1 MHWFRTI
8 RAFIRVLIGL
18 FMLAQLAGVVSSPIA
33 AAQAASGAVASHVHD
48 HHGHAHHSGS
58 HGMAGAHDQQPNGH
72 VDDCCALH
80 AFFAG
85 VLPSVAVVTSAAL
98 NGERLAIRL
107 TESGAGLPPGGL
119 DRPPKPLP

>member
-8 RAFIRVLIGL
+8 RAFIRVLVGL
-18 FMLAQLAGVVSSPIA
+18 FLLAQFAGVVSSPLT
-33 AAQAASGAVASHVHD
+33 AASAATSLVASHVHHHHD
-48 HHGHAHHSGS
+48 HAHSGS
-58 HGMAGAHDQQPNGH
+58 VPGVGGGHEQQSKGH

-85 VLPSVAVVTSAAL
+85 VLPSVAAVTSATRS
-98 NGERLAIRL
+98 GERLAL
-107 TESGAGLPPGGL
+107 GLAESGAGIPPGGL